1 MGFWKALFGG
11 DDLSPEEEKQQKE
24 AKNFNLLKY
33 DGVKAMKIG
42 RADYA
47 VRCFEEALKLKDDL
61 EIHDYLSQV
70 LTRLGDAKGALLQL
84 EALAAAEP
92 QNADI
97 RLRMAQV
104 AYMAEDYRQMEEHCR
119 QVMAIDD
126 ANPVPYLLAAQSRL
140 ARGDVKKAIEMLD
153 KAVGLDD
160 NYAEA
165 RLLRSQI
172 LLRTGKPKAA
182 KADADWLHENV
193 GDHEDILLLRAR
205 IAAAE
210 RKHEEAVTIY
220 NMVIEQNPF
229 SLEAFTERGQQ
240 RLALGDKA
248 GAEED
253 LAAARELNPVQ
264 DVEDIEQQVKDS
276 YQNINPLGL

>member
-1 MGFWKALFGG
+1 MKAR
-11 DDLSPEEEKQQKE
+11 
-24 AKNFNLLKY
+24 
-33 DGVKAMKIG
+33 KIG

-126 ANPVPYLLAAQSRL
+126 ANPAPYLLAAQSRL

>member
-24 AKNFNLLKY
+24 DKNFNLLKY

-47 VRCFEEALKLKDDL
+47 VRCFEEALKLKNDL
-61 EIHDYLSQV
+61 EVRDYLSQV
-70 LTRLGDAKGALLQL
+70 LARLGDAKGALLQL
-84 EALAAAEP
+84 EVLAEAEP

-97 RLRMAQV
+97 HLRMAQV

-119 QVMAIDD
+119 QAMTIDD
-126 ANPVPYLLAAQSRL
+126 ANPTPYLLAAQSRL
-140 ARGDVKKAIEMLD
+140 ARGDVKKTLEMLD
-153 KAVGLDD
+153 KAIGMDD

-182 KADADWLHENV
+182 KADADWLHDNV
-193 GDHEDILLLRAR
+193 GDHEDILLLMAR
-205 IAAAE
+205 IAAKE
-210 RKHEEAVTIY
+210 QKHDEAITLY

-229 SLEAFTERGQQ
+229 SLEAFTERGKQ

-253 LAAARELNPVQ
+253 MTTARELNPTE
-264 DVEDIEQQVKDS
+264 DVEDIEQQVKDA
-276 YQNINPLGL
+276 YKNNPLGL